1 MIAVWAQGPKW
12 RSIQPDIRQL
22 PVSLGMDFDNLVE
35 AVVPQD
41 FVDGVKD
48 IVVAMNFTSILAPQ
62 AWELVLVVWVVLW
75 FVLGRLSSR
84 RRRRFVLLIWMN

>member
-1 MIAVWAQGPKW
+1 
-12 RSIQPDIRQL
+12 
-22 PVSLGMDFDNLVE
+22 MDFDNLVE

-41 FVDGVKD
+41 FTNGIKD
-48 IVVAMNFTSILAPQ
+48 ILVAMNFASILASQ

-84 RRRRFVLLIWMN
+84 RRRRFVLLIWIN